1 MWRSAAPDVDIVCH
15 VRVEW
20 IFRELS
26 AAIMRC
32 IPKEKNREEEITC
45 SVLHFEKIRAVH
57 PSVFR
62 VENAKHTARSTLRSA
77 RNWKMQR
84 QNLRTWSTKSWKPES
99 SYWSCGNYI
108 GKQKGHSSYP
118 EYRKEL
124 CPFNFTVIF
133 KFVLVCAPVLQR
145 WQQPSLLYKQQ
156 NT

>member
-57 PSVFR
+57 PSVFP
-62 VENAKHTARSTLRSA
+62 VESVRRIARSTLRSA
-77 RNWKMQR
+77 RSWKMPQ
-84 QNLRTWSTKSWKPES
+84 QNLRMWSIKLWKQES
-99 SYWSCGNYI
+99 SYWNCGKNI
-108 GKQKGHSSYP
+108 VRS
-118 EYRKEL
+118 
-124 CPFNFTVIF
+124 
-133 KFVLVCAPVLQR
+133 VLACAPVLQR
-145 WQQPSLLYKQQ
+145 WQQPSWLCIQRS
-156 NT
+156 T